1 MTFQSGP
8 GGKGTRHISTK
19 YPAVEGLI
27 AGSTKQVG
35 KRFLTTVKSYIADR
49 DKDDSQAGR
58 KHDQENEIRA

>member
-49 DKDDSQAGR
+49 DKVGL
-58 KHDQENEIRA
+58 